1 MLATAPSSDFTPFIR
16 KIGYSVGLEFLL
28 DRVRAFGV
36 AYGEAEVFGYG
47 DVVRLV
53 QHDWRLKTLNV
64 LDVLRSLGV
73 VSVKNG
79 EVAVLEVGDALGVA
93 WRDRDTIDY
102 ESASA
107 FYLTHAIVSA
117 DGDIFLN
124 ALASG
129 FDEEGFRQNIERMI
143 EHKWSILEDRFSTAD
158 LRKRFYKAVNIELQ
172 SNNSGSRGGQGR
184 GLGLPPM
191 GAPLGQGPLSGPV
204 SRPAIQLSGD
214 YLRKTLVTRRAWALA
229 LGLADVTGNPTNQ
242 GRQLL
247 DAISD
252 VGFGGP
258 SCIAMWP
265 LDHEIDATG
274 IGSGS
279 YYPRLDSWSFMVVI
293 ARGMGLI
300 DEPVPWE
307 PGVHERAIRDIER
320 WFSLYW
326 SINQSKRMV
335 RNQMLGRVLYRL
347 EIANSLGR
355 APLPLPAVFDREM
368 EADSPR
374 LTARRSREAE
384 LAIALR

>member
-1 MLATAPSSDFTPFIR
+1 MLATAPSSDFTPFMR

-36 AYGEAEVFGYG
+36 VYGDAEVFGYG

-53 QHDWRLKTLNV
+53 QKDWGLKTLNV
-64 LDVLRSLGV
+64 LDVFRSLGV

-79 EVAVLEVGDALGVA
+79 EVAILEMGDALAVT
-93 WRDRDTIDY
+93 WRDRDNIDY

-129 FDEEGFRQNIERMI
+129 FDEEGFRQSIERMI
-143 EHKWSILEDRFSTAD
+143 EHKWSILETRFSTAD
-158 LRKRFYKAVNIELQ
+158 LRRRFYKAVNIELQ
-172 SNNSGSRGGQGR
+172 ANNSGSRGGQGR
-184 GLGLPPM
+184 GLGLPPV
-191 GAPLGQGPLSGPV
+191 GSPLGHGPLSGPV
-204 SRPAIQLSGD
+204 SRPAIQLSAD

-229 LGLADVTGNPTNQ
+229 LGLADAAGNPTSQ
-242 GRQLL
+242 GRNLL
-247 DAISD
+247 NAVSDA
-252 VGFGGP
+252 GFGGP

-265 LDHEIDATG
+265 LDHEVYPTG
-274 IGSGS
+274 IGSGD
-279 YYPRLDSWSFMVVI
+279 YYPRLDSWSFMVVV
-293 ARGMGLI
+293 AKGLGLI
-300 DEPVPWE
+300 DEPVPWGA
-307 PGVHERAIRDIER
+307 GVHERAINDVER

-347 EIANSLGR
+347 EIAKSLGQ
-355 APLPLPAVFDREM
+355 APLPLPTVFDREM
-368 EADSPR
+368 ESDSPR